1 MMNLSLETL
10 WIPRR
15 LRRGRKERSGEAAGE
30 RGSYNRRMGLRRS
43 SHNVYDTQY
52 HLVWA
57 PKYRKK
63 ILTGAVNERMR
74 ELLFEIAES
83 YRIEVEELEVSVDHV
98 HVFCSFP
105 PKLSLTQVVTCLKS
119 LSARTIFREY
129 PQLRRQLWGG
139 EFWEDGFFARTVGDR
154 VTAEVIQRYIQNHRD
169 DSARDLQLKLFET

>member
-1 MMNLSLETL
+1 
-10 WIPRR
+10 
-15 LRRGRKERSGEAAGE
+15 
-30 RGSYNRRMGLRRS
+30 
-43 SHNVYDTQY
+43 
-52 HLVWA
+52 LVRA

-74 ELLFEIAES
+74 ELLLEIAQS

-105 PKLSLTQVVTCLKS
+105 PKLSITQVVTCLKSLKS

-139 EFWEDGFFARTVGDR
+139 EFWEDGFFACTVGGR
-154 VTAEVIQRYIQNHRD
+154 VTAEIVKRYIQNHRD
-169 DSARDLQLKLFET
+169 DSAPDLQLKLFEA

>member
-1 MMNLSLETL
+1 MALKRT
-10 WIPRR
+10 
-15 LRRGRKERSGEAAGE
+15 
-30 RGSYNRRMGLRRS
+30 
-43 SHNVYDTQY
+43 SHAVYDTQY

-63 ILTGAVNERMR
+63 ILTGGVNERMR
-74 ELLFEIAES
+74 ELLLEIAES

-105 PKLSLTQVVTCLKS
+105 PKLSITQVVTCLKS

-139 EFWEDGFFARTVGDR
+139 EFWEDGFFARTVGDK
-154 VTAEVIQRYIQNHRD
+154 VTAEVIKRYIQNHRD
-169 DSARDLQLKLFET
+169 DTAQDLQLKLFEA

>member
-1 MMNLSLETL
+1 M
-10 WIPRR
+10 
-15 LRRGRKERSGEAAGE
+15 KERSGAAAGLCC
-30 RGSYNRRMGLRRS
+30 SYNRRMSLRRS

-57 PKYRKK
+57 PKYRKQ
-63 ILTGAVNERMR
+63 ILTGGVNGRMR

-83 YRIEVEELEVSVDHV
+83 YRTEVEELEVSVDHV

-105 PKLSLTQVVTCLKS
+105 PKLSITQVVTCLKS

-154 VTAEVIQRYIQNHRD
+154 VTAEIIKRYIQNHRD
-169 DSARDLQLKLFET
+169 DSAPDLQLKLFDA